1 MKRLNMILNTIMG
14 ASAGV
19 LIGHGIY
26 VVRDF
31 KTHPELYIIQSAPW
45 YTSILMYGAFTL
57 VVLLVCIV
65 IKAIVKRKMK
75 KADSNPEIRER
86 AARWFHEKWDVP
98 LEAYIKSMEECSGE
112 RKSVPQWYIAIEGN
126 RIIGGLGVIE
136 NDFHDRK
143 DLAPNVCAV
152 YVEEDRRCGGVA
164 GALLKGACADMK
176 DRGIDR
182 LYLITGH
189 TSFYERYGWEFLC
202 MVQGDGEPHRTRMYL
217 HRS

>member
-75 KADSNPEIRER
+75 KAVSN
-86 AARWFHEKWDVP
+86 
-98 LEAYIKSMEECSGE
+98 
-112 RKSVPQWYIAIEGN
+112 
-126 RIIGGLGVIE
+126 
-136 NDFHDRK
+136 
-143 DLAPNVCAV
+143 
-152 YVEEDRRCGGVA
+152 
-164 GALLKGACADMK
+164 
-176 DRGIDR
+176 
-182 LYLITGH
+182 
-189 TSFYERYGWEFLC
+189 
-202 MVQGDGEPHRTRMYL
+202 
-217 HRS
+217 